1 MNVSVLSYSF
11 RGLLAEG
18 KMDLFGYLETCKYRY
33 HLSAADI
40 WSGFFP
46 STNPDYLKKVKE
58 ELDERELVLADLCVD
73 NVHVWDSQPDV
84 RERNYQNAQ
93 TYLKVADTLGARFMR
108 VEVGRTHG
116 QMRSSI
122 TLSCAT
128 RSTPNGHMTNGFWL
142 ASKTIGD
149 LNAHGKI

>member
-1 MNVSVLSYSF
+1 MNLSVLSYSF

-46 STNPDYLKKVKE
+46 STNPDYLKTVKE

-73 NVHVWDSQPDV
+73 NAHVWDSQPDV
-84 RERNYQNAQ
+84 RERNYQNAR

-108 VEVGRTHG
+108 VDAGSREDTWTDEELDHIVMRYKEYAQWAYDHG
-116 QMRSSI
+116 FLGGI
-122 TLSCAT
+122 E
-128 RSTPNGHMTNGFWL
+128 NHW
-142 ASKTIGD
+142 
-149 LNAHGKI
+149 

>member
-1 MNVSVLSYSF
+1 
-11 RGLLAEG
+11 
-18 KMDLFGYLETCKYRY
+18 MDLFGYLETCKYRY

-73 NVHVWDSQPDV
+73 NAHVWDSQPDV
-84 RERNYQNAQ
+84 RERNYQNAR

-108 VEVGRTHG
+108 VDAKNQKNT
-116 QMRSSI
+116 
-122 TLSCAT
+122 
-128 RSTPNGHMTNGFWL
+128 
-142 ASKTIGD
+142 
-149 LNAHGKI
+149 